1 MLRENANDLL
11 AFMAVARERSF
22 TKAAFKLGVSQ
33 STLSYTIRSLE
44 ERLGLRL
51 LARTTRSVAVTDA
64 GERLLNTI
72 APRFDDI
79 EAELFA
85 LNQLRAKPSGTIRL
99 TAGEHAAYT
108 VLWPRLSPLLR
119 KYPEVKL
126 EIIVDYAF
134 TDIVAERFDAG
145 VRLGEDIAKDM
156 IAVPIGPD
164 MRMAAVASPKY
175 FAKRQKPLNPQNLID
190 HACIN
195 TRLPTHDTIYQ
206 WEFEKAGRPLKARVD
221 GSAVF
226 NTLTLRLAAAL
237 DGLGIAYLPED
248 YAAAHIKAG
257 RLVRVLEDWCEPFP
271 GYHLYYP
278 SRRQS
283 TTAFTI
289 VVEALRY
296 VRPTK

>member
-1 MLRENANDLL
+1 MLRDNANDLL

-33 STLSYTIRSLE
+33 STLSYTIRNLE

-51 LARTTRSVAVTDA
+51 LARTTRSVEVTEA
-64 GERLLNTI
+64 GARLLSTI
-72 APRFDDI
+72 APRFDEI
-79 EAELFA
+79 EAELLA
-85 LNQLRAKPSGTIRL
+85 LNDLRAKPAGTIRV

-108 VLWPRLSPLLR
+108 VLWPRLSALLR
-119 KYPEVKL
+119 KYPEVKV
-126 EIIVDYAF
+126 EIIVDYAL

-145 VRLGEDIAKDM
+145 VRLGEAIAKDM

-175 FAKRQKPLNPQNLID
+175 FAKREKPATPQALTD

-195 TRLPTHDTIYQ
+195 TRLPTHDTIYL
-206 WEFEKAGRPLKARVD
+206 WEFEKAGRPLKVRVD
-221 GSAVF
+221 GPAVF
-226 NTLTLRLAAAL
+226 NTLTLRLNAAL
-237 DGLGIAYLPED
+237 DGLGITYLPED
-248 YAAAHIKAG
+248 YATGHIKAG

-278 SRRQS
+278 NRRQS
-283 TTAFTI
+283 TPAFNL
-289 VVEALRY
+289 VVEALRFD
-296 VRPTK
+296 RATK